1 MIEAVV
7 ECTKGTKEKYE
18 TVDTPD
24 GSMLL
29 IDRVLDRRWIANY
42 GFIPDTKQAD
52 GQELDT
58 YILGEVQHG
67 ERLFVMPI
75 CIIYTLDGGIADNK
89 LICVAP
95 TATAYGIRRTV
106 DRIARFICRY
116 KADSLVTRI
125 SYKDIDI
132 RYELAKTKAYKQLF

>member
-7 ECTKGTKEKYE
+7 ECLKGTKEKYE

-29 IDRVLDRRWIANY
+29 IDRILDRRWIASY
-42 GFIPDTKQAD
+42 GFIPNTMQAD

-75 CIIYTLDGGIADNK
+75 CIIYTQDAGVTDNK
-89 LICVAP
+89 LICAAP
-95 TATAYGIRRTV
+95 NAPAYRVRNTV
-106 DRIARFICRY
+106 NKIARFIGRY
-116 KADSLVTRI
+116 KDDSIVTRI